1 MIDCGG
7 GVFYRAGDK
16 IEIIDDAI
24 AFVDGGLGEVVVHK
38 LNGVR
43 KMNALVTASATCKQ
57 W

>member
-1 MIDCGG
+1 MIDRGG

-16 IEIIDDAI
+16 IEIIEDAI
-24 AFVDGGLGEVVVHK
+24 AFAEGGLVEVVVHK

-43 KMNALVTASATCKQ
+43 KRNALVTASATCKQ